1 MGSWWALGGLQQ
13 LCLEIFSIYG
23 GLCGDFQGG
32 LQAGVFDWEFQAS
45 GVVGSGGA
53 PQGAFGAP
61 SRLLMGSAAFLG
73 NFRVFTAG
81 SVEIFRGFRRAP
93 SGLRVGSWWAPAT
106 LLGNFQVFTAGS
118 MEIFRGFRRAPSGL
132 RFSEVSA
139 FCFGIRG
146 GSWWAQLLCLEI
158 FRY

>member
-1 MGSWWALGGLQQ
+1 MGSWWALGGLQP

-23 GLCGDFQGG
+23 GLCGDFQGR
-32 LQAGVFDWEFQAS
+32 LRAGVFDWEFQAS

-61 SRLLMGSAAFLG
+61 SRLLVGSAAFLG

-106 LLGNFQVFTAGS
+106 LKFSGIYGGLYGDFQGFQAGS
-118 MEIFRGFRRAPSGL
+118 EWGLLVVLEVLFRGFGVLL
-132 RFSEVSA
+132 RH
-139 FCFGIRG
+139 
-146 GSWWAQLLCLEI
+146 QLEI